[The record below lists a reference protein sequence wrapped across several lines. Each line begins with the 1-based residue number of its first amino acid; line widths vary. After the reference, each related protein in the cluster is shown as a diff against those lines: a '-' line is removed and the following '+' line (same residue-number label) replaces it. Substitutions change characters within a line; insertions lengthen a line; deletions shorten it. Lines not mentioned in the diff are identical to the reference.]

1 MKTNKKQ
8 QKIKNQHQI
17 NKNKTVKKFESNLTK
32 DSMEKIMLRIFKI
45 FEKTTSQM
53 CSRMEESTDYF
64 EGFYEKLIN
73 DVFPKEYNKDMLQFA
88 IFFYSKSLIDSI
100 GDKLQKPSIELIQ
113 RKIKNSLNR
122 INPKI
127 RNTILELI

>member
-1 MKTNKKQ
+1 MIKKTQ

-17 NKNKTVKKFESNLTK
+17 NKEKAVKKIESNLTK
-32 DSMEKIMLRIFKI
+32 DSMEEVMLRIFKI
-45 FEKTTSQM
+45 FDKTTSSM
-53 CSRMEESTDYF
+53 CSRMEESADYF
-64 EGFYEKLIN
+64 EGFYEEIVN
-73 DVFPKEYNKDMLQFA
+73 NVFPKEYNKDMLQFA

-100 GDKLQKPSIELIQ
+100 GDKLQKASIELIE

>member
-1 MKTNKKQ
+1 
-8 QKIKNQHQI
+8 
-17 NKNKTVKKFESNLTK
+17 
-32 DSMEKIMLRIFKI
+32 MLRIFKI

>member
-1 MKTNKKQ
+1 MKNKTQ

-17 NKNKTVKKFESNLTK
+17 NKKDTMKKIESNLKK
-32 DSMEKIMLRIFKI
+32 DSMEEVMLRIFRI
-45 FEKTTSQM
+45 FEKTTSHM
-53 CSRMEESTDYF
+53 YSRMGESEDYF
-64 EGFYEKLIN
+64 EGFYEEIVNKI
-73 DVFPKEYNKDMLQFA
+73 FPKEYSKDMLQFA
-88 IFFYSKSLIDSI
+88 IFFYSQSLIDSI
-100 GDKLQKPSIELIQ
+100 GDILQKTSIELVQ